1 MGQTQ
6 FRGVDV
12 HTRGQLPKVGDKA
25 PYFLLTGPNMGGV
38 SLNDFGKVKK
48 VLNIFPSIDTE
59 VCAISVKRFFDALS
73 KQDGVSVINISKDLP
88 FAQVRFCAVEE
99 LDNIEVLSAFR
110 SDFGEQYGVEMTTG
124 PLSGLLSRVVVVLD
138 EENTVI
144 HVEQAKEI
152 TQEVDYNKVLQVLD
166 VSSKS
171 TV

>member
-1 MGQTQ
+1 
-6 FRGVDV
+6 
-12 HTRGQLPKVGDKA
+12 
-25 PYFLLTGPNMGGV
+25 
-38 SLNDFGKVKK
+38 
-48 VLNIFPSIDTE
+48 
-59 VCAISVKRFFDALS
+59 
-73 KQDGVSVINISKDLP
+73 
-88 FAQVRFCAVEE
+88 
-99 LDNIEVLSAFR
+99 DNIEVLSAFR